1 MLLLQLTGHARQ
13 TNLGAALDS
22 ASTYI
27 GRVTQTH
34 TTAGTTPM
42 RELYVVRN
50 YSISIEITLHV
61 KFN

>member
-1 MLLLQLTGHARQ
+1 MLLLQLTGYARQ

-27 GRVTQTH
+27 WRVTQTQ
-34 TTAGTTPM
+34 TAWTTPM
-42 RELYVVRN
+42 RELFVVRN